1 MAQTKTI
8 KIGKLTYT
16 KTVTPGNPELKP
28 AVVTADKSEIKQKE
42 KAIPHKSLPKG
53 MLPGPVGTGKYSRR
67 IRRGGELIRLKRR

>member
-1 MAQTKTI
+1 MKTQIRPTTHTTHTATNLYNYAKNAQQVEN
-8 KIGKLTYT
+8 L
-16 KTVTPGNPELKP
+16 ELQ
-28 AVVTADKSEIKQKE
+28 IKQKE